1 MRIENEKVGIVI
13 YIFTLMSFA
22 AMEALAKFL
31 SEDFSITQIVWARYT
46 FHFLLVLF
54 AILLIHLL
62 GYNTGLRYPKL
73 ILVQV
78 LRSIALLLMTYFFFT
93 SLSIL
98 TLAEATIISVSY
110 THLTLPTTP
119 YV

>member
-1 MRIENEKVGIVI
+1 MQVENEKIGIII

-31 SEDFSITQIVWARYT
+31 SNDFSISQIVWARYT
-46 FHFLLVLF
+46 FHFLIVLF
-54 AILLIHLL
+54 GVIFVHML
-62 GYNTGLRYPKL
+62 GFDSGLRYPRL

-98 TLAEATIISVSY
+98 PL
-110 THLTLPTTP
+110 
-119 YV
+119 